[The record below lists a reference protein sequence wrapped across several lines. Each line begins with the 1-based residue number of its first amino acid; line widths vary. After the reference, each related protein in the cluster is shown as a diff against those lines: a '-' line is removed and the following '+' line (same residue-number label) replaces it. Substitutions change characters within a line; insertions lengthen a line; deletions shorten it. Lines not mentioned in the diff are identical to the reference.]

1 MVLPKHMRLKGHRCF
16 DFIYKEASRF
26 YGPSMVLR
34 VTNANTKPQVKGK
47 NSKTRS
53 SIKCAI
59 SISNK
64 VSKKS
69 VTRNKLRRLFHQ
81 HLSLRLSKMN
91 FDEDVW
97 AFISLKPSCMKS
109 SNINLLKECDKLF
122 VKAGLTKWLSVPMK
136 TFFTMEDLQE
146 VI

>member
-16 DFIYKEASRF
+16 DFIYKEGTRF
-26 YGPSMVLR
+26 YGSSMVLR
-34 VTNANTKPQVKGK
+34 VTRANPKLKEKGI
-47 NSKTRS
+47 NSNIRP

-81 HLSLRLSKMN
+81 HLSYRLSNMSLDN
-91 FDEDVW
+91 EVW
-97 AFISLKPSCMKS
+97 AFISLKPSCIKNHNS
-109 SNINLLKECDKLF
+109 TLLKECDKLLI
-122 VKAGLTKWLSVPMK
+122 KAGIAK
-136 TFFTMEDLQE
+136 
-146 VI
+146 